1 MRRLIIQLV
10 EINQLAEFLLDPLFC
25 QAKFL
30 QRIVLFTFEM
40 GRRPFARLTAH
51 GRFPDKKGCKTAD
64 QAGSRVASAQW
75 RSNKNHPPNL
85 RPVSKEQFLA
95 KILARFRRE
104 RHLVRRPAENLHP
117 KLIAA
122 VGKKQPADATTHAGS
137 DYHHR
142 FEFRK
147 LLLHLIEFLAQDR
160 RRIRK
165 WITGR
170 VTVEPELVMLSHD

>member
-1 MRRLIIQLV
+1 MIMFAKPLINPV
-10 EINQLAEFLLDPLFC
+10 AMLLPRNGE
-25 QAKFL
+25 AIK
-30 QRIVLFTFEM
+30 IT
-40 GRRPFARLTAH
+40 RPIF
-51 GRFPDKKGCKTAD
+51 
-64 QAGSRVASAQW
+64 
-75 RSNKNHPPNL
+75 

-122 VGKKQPADATTHAGS
+122 VGKKQPADATTHAVS

-170 VTVEPELVMLSHD
+170 VTV